1 MLTSFVVSVS
11 TTFVYD
17 TDASSRLCFGGQE
30 ISDVGGGTVRDAFT
44 SPFLPEL
51 KVPDA
56 LTGPATVVLVWA
68 LWPSVF
74 THTYVAV
81 ASAVDA

>member
-11 TTFVYD
+11 NTFVYD

-30 ISDVGGGTVRDAFT
+30 ISDGGGATVWDAVT

-51 KVPDA
+51 MVPDA
-56 LTGPATVVLVWA
+56 LTGPTTVLLFWA
-68 LWPSVF
+68 LSPPLF

-81 ASAVDA
+81 APAVKA

>member
-44 SPFLPEL
+44 SPFWPEL

-56 LTGPATVVLVWA
+56 LMGPATVVLVWA

>member
-30 ISDVGGGTVRDAFT
+30 ISDGGGEPVRDAIT

-56 LTGPATVVLVWA
+56 LTGPPTVVFVWA

-81 ASAVDA
+81 ASAVNA